1 MTKPKP
7 RQDPQ
12 RTYGYLEL
20 ADLIEQQLGIRPSL
34 STLRSAAARPAD
46 PALSARLT
54 TGMPQP
60 LPPHTKPARF
70 DADAIDDWLDHH
82 PMLTHRIRDQRL
94 HDLTTAVGHSDTNAI
109 PHAVTQAR
117 KAGASW
123 SAITTALQAGGWPH
137 GRTWAYR
144 IYKDTQA

>member
-70 DADAIDDWLDHH
+70 DADAIDDWLAHH
-82 PMLTHRIRDQRL
+82 PL
-94 HDLTTAVGHSDTNAI
+94 LTTAVGHDDTNAI